1 MSISTQ
7 SLRWPRQAMPLLRR
21 GGRFPMV
28 AHNPGVVYVTPAAMV
43 LHVHD
48 YTGRMWL
55 GRRLVPLLPGDLTF
69 TPAML
74 PSHYDLDAAGFHLCV
89 HFEVTAPAGGEAV
102 RLPLHWR
109 PGPHTRALG
118 ERLQEIIHLFRL
130 GEGTGNEAG
139 LARYAANQALQSLLL
154 WIGVMA
160 GARRRLTA
168 TAPTRVDDALETV
181 RRHLDEHY
189 RATLDV
195 PALARKMGVSQNYL
209 ARKFRAQHGMTLLR
223 YVLGRRVELARHL
236 LAATRMP
243 LKAVAIE
250 AGLGNPQYFHR
261 QFRAIV
267 GHSPSVERE
276 LAMREGR

>member
-1 MSISTQ
+1 MEISTQ
-7 SLRWPRQAMPLLRR
+7 SLRWPRQAMPVLRR

-28 AHNPGVVYVTPAAMV
+28 AHNPGVVYVTPAALV

-55 GRRLVPLLPGDLTF
+55 GQRPVRLQPGDFTL
-69 TPAML
+69 TPALL

-89 HFEVTAPAGGEAV
+89 HFEAAAPADGETIRV
-102 RLPLHWR
+102 PLHWR

-130 GEGTGNEAG
+130 GEGGGSEAG
-139 LARYAANQALQSLLL
+139 RARHAANHALQTLLL

-160 GARRRLTA
+160 GSGRRLTV
-168 TAPTRVDDALETV
+168 TAPTRVDGALEAV

-189 RATLDV
+189 REVLDV
-195 PALARKMGVSQNYL
+195 PALAREMGVSQNYL

-276 LAMREGR
+276 LAAGTA